1 MSKAEAK
8 NVGIIIRLPLAS
20 GLLAGKFTKDT
31 TFLESDHRNYQKDR
45 EAFNVGETLAGLP
58 FEKGIELANKI
69 KDTYLPKGITMA
81 QFSQRWILDH
91 NAVSCIIPG
100 TSSAS

>member
-1 MSKAEAK
+1 MPKAEAE
-8 NVGIIIRLPLAS
+8 NVSIIIR
-20 GLLAGKFTKDT
+20 
-31 TFLESDHRNYQKDR
+31 
-45 EAFNVGETLAGLP
+45 LP
-58 FEKGIELANKI
+58 FEKGIELPSKI
-69 KDTYLPKGITMA
+69 KDTYLPKGLTMA